1 MLYNY
6 KNMKKIFVSVPSH
19 TGNSTTGKP
28 CCEII
33 NIIIVCAMH
42 KTSNSISVYIRN
54 HQYNDGHGY
63 RITTFSESS
72 TRYQS
77 CCAPMRQSDT
87 VDYRSFTQTCLE
99 DCISASNREALER
112 LLRSLAEHEET
123 NSAPDG
129 MLEEADAHVEVETVE
144 TEPESKPK
152 SNKRKWLF
160 GLGASTVLA
169 GVIAYV
175 FKNN

>member
-1 MLYNY
+1 
-6 KNMKKIFVSVPSH
+6 
-19 TGNSTTGKP
+19 
-28 CCEII
+28 
-33 NIIIVCAMH
+33 MH

-112 LLRSLAEHEET
+112 LLRSLTEHEEMS
-123 NSAPDG
+123 SAPDG
-129 MLEEADAHVEVETVE
+129 MFLETDAHVEVETDADAEEETVE

-152 SNKRKWLF
+152 SNKRKWLY

-169 GVIAYV
+169 GIFTYVIK
-175 FKNN
+175 KN

>member
-1 MLYNY
+1 
-6 KNMKKIFVSVPSH
+6 
-19 TGNSTTGKP
+19 
-28 CCEII
+28 
-33 NIIIVCAMH
+33 MH

-77 CCAPMRQSDT
+77 CCAPMRQSNV
-87 VDYRSFTQTCLE
+87 VDYRSFTLTSLG
-99 DCISASNREALER
+99 DCISASNREVLQHLHM
-112 LLRSLAEHEET
+112 LLTEHEEMS
-123 NSAPDG
+123 SAPDD
-129 MLEEADAHVEVETVE
+129 MFLETDAHVEVETVE

-160 GLGASTVLA
+160 G
-169 GVIAYV
+169 
-175 FKNN
+175 